1 MIAVDSSVWI
11 ALLRRTPSQAV
22 TRLNAIES
30 ARSILVGDIVLL
42 EVLRGA
48 RDEAHAAAIEKR
60 LRRFQLRPMLSPEL
74 ASQAARHYRKL
85 RGLGVTIR
93 KSPDLVIATYCIAHG
108 HHLLHQDRDF
118 EPFAQHCGLLIA

>member
-1 MIAVDSSVWI
+1 VIAVDSSVWI

-22 TRLNAIES
+22 ARLNAIES
-30 ARSILVGDIVLL
+30 ARTILVGDIVLM

-48 RDEAHAAAIEKR
+48 RDEAHASALEKR
-60 LRRFQLRPMLSPEL
+60 LRRFQIRPMLSPEL

-85 RGLGVTIR
+85 RGLGVTTR
-93 KSPDLVIATYCIAHG
+93 KSSDLIIASYCIANG

-118 EPFAQHCGLLIA
+118 EPFAEHCGLLIA

>member
-1 MIAVDSSVWI
+1 MIAVDSSVLI

-22 TRLNAIES
+22 ARLNAIES
-30 ARSILVGDIVLL
+30 AASILVGDIVLL

-48 RDEAHAAAIEKR
+48 RDEAHASALEKR
-60 LRRFQLRPMLSPEL
+60 LRRFPIRPMLSPEL
-74 ASQAARHYRKL
+74 APQAARHYRKL
-85 RGLGVTIR
+85 RSLGVTIR

-118 EPFAQHCGLLIA
+118 DPFAEHCGLLIA

>member
-11 ALLRRTPSQAV
+11 ALLRQTSSEAV
-22 TRLNAIES
+22 TRLNAVES
-30 ARSILVGDIVLL
+30 AASIVVGDIVLM

-48 RDEAHAAAIEKR
+48 HDEAHAAAIER
-60 LRRFQLRPMLSPEL
+60 RMRRFQVRPMLSPEL

-85 RGLGVTIR
+85 RSLGVTVR

-118 EPFAQHCGLLIA
+118 EPFAEHCGLLIA

>member
-1 MIAVDSSVWI
+1 MIVVDSSVWI

-22 TRLNAIES
+22 AQLKAIES
-30 ARSILVGDIVLL
+30 ARSILVGDIVLM

-48 RDEAHAAAIEKR
+48 RDEAHASALEKR
-60 LRRFQLRPMLSPEL
+60 MRSFQVRPMLSPEL

-93 KSPDLVIATYCIAHG
+93 KSPDLIIATYCIATG
-108 HHLLHQDRDF
+108 HRLLHQDRDF
-118 EPFAQHCGLLIA
+118 DPFIAHCGLLIA